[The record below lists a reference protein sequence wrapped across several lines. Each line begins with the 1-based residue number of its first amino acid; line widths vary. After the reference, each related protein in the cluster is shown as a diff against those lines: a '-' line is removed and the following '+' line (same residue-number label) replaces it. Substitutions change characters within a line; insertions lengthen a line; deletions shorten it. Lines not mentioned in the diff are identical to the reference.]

1 MSDERPLPDPE
12 PVKDNNANDKKK
24 GGRPK
29 KTEEEKQKNVVVV
42 RFSAAVFAQLES
54 HARVKGQTLAGV
66 VKKWMAHGR
75 PTGLTAEQH
84 ANVRCLPQISNDLK
98 AIAELLKQ
106 QSGREDQTKA
116 EELLFLQEQLGQLL
130 TSFQR

>member
-1 MSDERPLPDPE
+1 MSDEHALPDSE
-12 PVKDNNANDKKK
+12 SNKGDKENNKKK

-29 KTEEEKQKNVVVV
+29 KTEEEKQNNVVVV
-42 RFSAAVFAQLES
+42 RFSAELFAQLES

-66 VKKWMAHGR
+66 VKQWMARGR
-75 PTGLTAEQH
+75 PVGLTAEQH
-84 ANVRCLPQISNDLK
+84 ANMRCLPQISNDLR

-106 QSGREDQTKA
+106 QPGQEEQAKVQ
-116 EELLFLQEQLGQLL
+116 ELLVLQEQLGQLL

>member
-1 MSDERPLPDPE
+1 MSDEYILPDLNLSKE
-12 PVKDNNANDKKK
+12 DNANDKKK

-29 KTEEEKQKNVVVV
+29 KKEEDKQENVVAV
-42 RFSAAVFAQLES
+42 RFSAEIFAQLES

-66 VKKWMAHGR
+66 VRQWMARGR
-75 PTGLTAEQH
+75 PVGLTAEQH
-84 ANVRCLPQISNDLK
+84 ANMRCLPQISNDLK

-106 QSGREDQTKA
+106 RPGREEQAKA
-116 EELLFLQEQLGQLL
+116 GELLALQKQLGELL

>member
-1 MSDERPLPDPE
+1 MSDEHAVPGSE
-12 PVKDNNANDKKK
+12 PAGEDGANGKKK

-29 KTEEEKQKNVVVV
+29 KMEEEKQKNVVVV

-66 VKKWMAHGR
+66 VKQWMSHGR
-75 PTGLTAEQH
+75 PVGLTAEQH
-84 ANVRCLPQISNDLK
+84 ANMRCLPQISNDLK
-98 AIAELLKQ
+98 AIAELFKQ
-106 QSGREDQTKA
+106 QPGQKEQAKA
-116 EELLFLQEQLGQLL
+116 GELLVLQKQLGELL